1 MSFGLSEEQRNATDE
16 LEAFI
21 THTSPTCVCLCSS
34 QELRGKILLKAKKI
48 GGLEVCPDGT
58 LTDEV
63 SDDEEMPNDEAEST
77 SAENPPAECSNHD
90 AKVRRARYF

>member
-1 MSFGLSEEQRNATDE
+1 M
-16 LEAFI
+16 
-21 THTSPTCVCLCSS
+21 
-34 QELRGKILLKAKKI
+34 LKAKKI

-63 SDDEEMPNDEAEST
+63 SDDEEMPNDEVESA